1 MSVSLHKFL
10 VPMLIAIYNAG
21 PPFRVG
27 SPEHVKYNCMPYSN
41 LGIVY
46 GPNLLRQREM
56 VASLALLA
64 DMTAQAKAIEI
75 LIAHVHEVSHAV

>member
-1 MSVSLHKFL
+1 
-10 VPMLIAIYNAG
+10 
-21 PPFRVG
+21 
-27 SPEHVKYNCMPYSN
+27 MPYSN